1 MKKAF
6 LTIVAFA
13 TSLLVA
19 AQHKIKFSYDA
30 AGNRVAREAAVPKL
44 KVAQGKAQAQS
55 ANERMPV
62 SLEGVTH
69 SYAQGV
75 IRVNVPALPNGSSCE
90 LYVYSAA
97 GALVFHGAAVVGT
110 NEISIT
116 HCADGVY
123 LVKAVAGENTS
134 AWKIVKR

>member
-6 LTIVAFA
+6 FTIAAFA

-30 AGNRVAREAAVPKL
+30 AGNRVAREAVVPKS
-44 KVAQGKAQAQS
+44 KVAQAKAQTQS
-55 ANERMPV
+55 ANERMP
-62 SLEGVTH
+62 
-69 SYAQGV
+69 
-75 IRVNVPALPNGSSCE
+75 GSSCE

-97 GALVFHGAAVVGT
+97 GALVYRGTAVVGT

-123 LVKAVAGENTS
+123 LVKAVVGENTS

>member
-1 MKKAF
+1 MKKVF
-6 LTIVAFA
+6 LTVVAFA

-30 AGNRVAREAAVPKL
+30 TGNRVAREAVIPKTKAMQA
-44 KVAQGKAQAQS
+44 KVQPQS
-55 ANERMPV
+55 INERMAE
-62 SLEGVTH
+62 SMDGITH
-69 SYAQGV
+69 SYEQGI
-75 IRVNVPALPNGSSCE
+75 IRVNVPTLPNGGSCE

-97 GALVFHGAAVVGT
+97 GALVYHGAAAIGI
-110 NEISIT
+110 NEISIA

-123 LVKAVAGENTS
+123 LVKAVVGENTS

>member
-30 AGNRVAREAAVPKL
+30 AGNRVAREAVVPKL

-55 ANERMPV
+55 AGN
-62 SLEGVTH
+62 LEEVTH
-69 SYAQGV
+69 SYAQGI
-75 IRVNVPALPNGSSCE
+75 IRVNVPMLPNGSSCE

-97 GALVFHGAAVVGT
+97 GALVYRGTAVVGT
-110 NEISIT
+110 NEISIA

-123 LVKAVAGENTS
+123 LVKAVVGENTS

>member
-1 MKKAF
+1 M
-6 LTIVAFA
+6 
-13 TSLLVA
+13 
-19 AQHKIKFSYDA
+19 
-30 AGNRVAREAAVPKL
+30 AREAAVPKL

-110 NEISIT
+110 NEISIA